1 MVVDTTVVAVVPQ
14 EGVMAEVAHIWV
26 IMPPT
31 QKVYAALLGTMCS
44 TTD

>member
-1 MVVDTTVVAVVPQ
+1 MVVDTTVVAVMAQ

-44 TTD
+44 TMD